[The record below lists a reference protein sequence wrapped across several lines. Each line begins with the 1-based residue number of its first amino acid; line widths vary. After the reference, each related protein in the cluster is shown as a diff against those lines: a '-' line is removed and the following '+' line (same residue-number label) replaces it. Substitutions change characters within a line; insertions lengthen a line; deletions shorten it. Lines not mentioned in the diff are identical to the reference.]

1 MMKRLFLIVILF
13 FSTTWA
19 SVAQVDCSPKLEKVY
34 ELVLE
39 VPEVESLVDR
49 ILKKGPL
56 QIEMNR
62 HLSKQFEGYWDG
74 DNRTIYIT
82 KTDSTAGKINTLIFE
97 MHNAAYDDELERLDT
112 LAKHGQISRPDYI
125 RSVEFW
131 EYQNAK
137 KCAQILDKGIAM
149 GLFPKECH
157 WALSDTFEEHFR
169 IQKKAGHS
177 AHIGK
182 MYDQL
187 R

>member
-1 MMKRLFLIVILF
+1 MKRLFLIGILF

-19 SVAQVDCSPKLEKVY
+19 AVSQVECSPKLEKVY

-39 VPEVESLVDR
+39 VPEVESLVDQ

-74 DNRTIYIT
+74 QDRTIYIT
-82 KTDSTAGKINTLIFE
+82 KTDSTAGKISTLIFE
-97 MHNAAYDDELERLDT
+97 MHNAAYDDELERLDS
-112 LAKHGQISRPDYI
+112 LAKLGQISRSEYI

-137 KCAQILDKGIAM
+137 RCAEILDKGIAM
-149 GLFPKECH
+149 GLFPRESH
-157 WALSDTFEEHFR
+157 WPISSNFEDHFQ

-187 R
+187 Q